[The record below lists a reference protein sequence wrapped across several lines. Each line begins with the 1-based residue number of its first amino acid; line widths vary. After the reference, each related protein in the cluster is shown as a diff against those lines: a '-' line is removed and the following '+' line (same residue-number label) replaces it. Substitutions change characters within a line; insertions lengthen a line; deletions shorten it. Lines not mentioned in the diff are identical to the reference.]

1 MMFICWPETRVAMP
15 PEPLFDFDTF
25 TAGAD
30 VDAAPRLVPG
40 AGLVPGAALVPD
52 VSDDS
57 GLVPDV
63 GVDSDPPEVRVIRS
77 DKRRRTISA
86 RMVNGV
92 MELRI
97 PARTSAAEEQRW
109 IKDMLG
115 RFQRKAATQRVDLMQ
130 RAKTLAK
137 QLALPVP
144 DTIRWVTNQDQR
156 WGSCTPVDR
165 AIRISD
171 KLVGAPPWVLDYVIV
186 HEMAHL
192 RYANHGP
199 RFWALAN
206 RYPKT
211 ERARGYLM
219 ALGNSEDTGD

>member
-1 MMFICWPETRVAMP
+1 V
-15 PEPLFDFDTF
+15 EPLFDPDAPFDIPA
-25 TAGAD
+25 TARA
-30 VDAAPRLVPG
+30 
-40 AGLVPGAALVPD
+40 
-52 VSDDS
+52 
-57 GLVPDV
+57 
-63 GVDSDPPEVRVIRS
+63 PEVRVIRS

-97 PARTSAAEEQRW
+97 PARTSVADEKKWTEEMLARLMRKKSTDKVDLVARARSLAAEFE
-109 IKDMLG
+109 
-115 RFQRKAATQRVDLMQ
+115 
-130 RAKTLAK
+130 
-137 QLALPVP
+137 LPMP
-144 DTIRWVTNQDQR
+144 DTIRWVTNQEQR

-171 KLVGAPPWVLDYVIV
+171 KLSGTPLWVLDYVIV

-192 RYANHGP
+192 RHADHGP
-199 RFWALAN
+199 KFWAVVN

-219 ALGNSEDTGD
+219 ALGLNEGMPADDD

>member
-1 MMFICWPETRVAMP
+1 MFICSPESGVAMP

-25 TAGAD
+25 TAPDSVAP
-30 VDAAPRLVPG
+30 AAIAPVATVGPAAIAPVTPPDP
-40 AGLVPGAALVPD
+40 AGPVT
-52 VSDDS
+52 
-57 GLVPDV
+57 
-63 GVDSDPPEVRVIRS
+63 PEVRVIRS

-86 RMVNGV
+86 RMVGGV

-97 PARTSAAEEQRW
+97 PARTSVAEETRW
-109 IKDMLG
+109 VTEMLG
-115 RFQRKAATQRVDLMQ
+115 RFQRKKATDRVDLTS
-130 RAKTLAK
+130 RAKSLAA
-137 QLALPVP
+137 QLELRVP
-144 DTIRWVTNQDQR
+144 DSIRWVTNQEQR

-171 KLVGAPPWVLDYVIV
+171 KLVGAPLWVLDYVIV

-199 RFWALAN
+199 RFWSLVN

-219 ALGNSEDTGD
+219 ALGNTEDTGD